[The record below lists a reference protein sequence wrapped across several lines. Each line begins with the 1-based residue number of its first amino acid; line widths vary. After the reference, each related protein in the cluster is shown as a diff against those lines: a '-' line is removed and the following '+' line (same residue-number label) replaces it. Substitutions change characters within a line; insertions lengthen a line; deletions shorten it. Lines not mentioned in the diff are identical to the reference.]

1 MGFRRFLWNVKMKVL
16 SMMSKDAKVIYSSIR
31 ELEIPKEQLYLHDD
45 EECPCGSGKK
55 YKECCKN
62 KEDQNPIASKK
73 PPEVILMER
82 MRKGLQQD
90 KVCLHPDKAHCRG
103 KIKEAMHFKII
114 KLSRYLPLQ
123 IIMLL
128 CKIRQ
133 GNLSY

>member
-103 KIKEAMHFKII
+103 KIKEAHA
-114 KLSRYLPLQ
+114 LQNYLVTC
-123 IIMLL
+123 L
-128 CKIRQ
+128 CR
-133 GNLSY
+133 